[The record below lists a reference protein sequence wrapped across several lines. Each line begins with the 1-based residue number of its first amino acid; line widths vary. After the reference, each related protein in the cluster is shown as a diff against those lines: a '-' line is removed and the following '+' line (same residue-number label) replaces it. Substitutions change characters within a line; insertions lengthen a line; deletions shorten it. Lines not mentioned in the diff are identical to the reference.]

1 MIFIAFSMSST
12 AQLCESLELRCF
24 PVLRKN
30 ELRETKKVGDMK
42 CQTGTQN
49 NFSNPLFNHPD
60 EDRGN

>member
-1 MIFIAFSMSST
+1 MVLVAFWMSSIPE
-12 AQLCESLELRCF
+12 LYESLELRCLIF
-24 PVLRKN
+24 
-30 ELRETKKVGDMK
+30 VGNMK